1 MKTVDATPY
10 QGKTVKMT
18 GYIKSENVKNW
29 AGLWMRV
36 DFYSSKVLA
45 FDNMHSRGIKGSK
58 DWEKYEVVLFVPE
71 HSTDISYGVLL
82 DGTGQIWMKD
92 IAIEIVSDAVAETG
106 SIKGRMNDILNTKNH
121 TLRRNL
127 GNHYF
132 AELPNYEKPSSRKSF
147 CDEIEILLNEKIIT
161 DLTVSYILVELGRKE
176 LEERLYDKFSP
187 KYSIKG
193 KRGTKKAYTLDEKRI
208 LNKNAYTP
216 WTEEDDNK
224 LELLYCEGKSVKM
237 LVDIFG
243 RNKGAIESRIKKL
256 ELKEKYCR

>member
-1 MKTVDATPY
+1 MTKTQVEEFW
-10 QGKTVKMT
+10 VKLENQLLNN
-18 GYIKSENVKNW
+18 SEQKKIELSRNW
-29 AGLWMRV
+29 ANSFPNDAAV
-36 DFYSSKVLA
+36 Y
-45 FDNMHSRGIKGSK
+45 
-58 DWEKYEVVLFVPE
+58 LFRE
-71 HSTDISYGVLL
+71 NG
-82 DGTGQIWMKD
+82 
-92 IAIEIVSDAVAETG
+92 EICYVGETG

-176 LEERLYDKFSP
+176 LEERLYAKFSP

>member
-1 MKTVDATPY
+1 MTKTQVEEFL
-10 QGKTVKMT
+10 VKLENQLLNN
-18 GYIKSENVKNW
+18 SEQKKIELSRNW
-29 AGLWMRV
+29 ANSFPNDAAV
-36 DFYSSKVLA
+36 Y
-45 FDNMHSRGIKGSK
+45 
-58 DWEKYEVVLFVPE
+58 LFRE
-71 HSTDISYGVLL
+71 NG
-82 DGTGQIWMKD
+82 
-92 IAIEIVSDAVAETG
+92 EICYVGETG

-224 LELLYCEGKSVKM
+224 LELLYFEGKSVKM

>member
-1 MKTVDATPY
+1 MTKTQVEEY
-10 QGKTVKMT
+10 LVMLENELLNN
-18 GYIKSENVKNW
+18 SEQKKIELSRNW
-29 AGLWMRV
+29 ANSFPNHAAV
-36 DFYSSKVLA
+36 Y
-45 FDNMHSRGIKGSK
+45 
-58 DWEKYEVVLFVPE
+58 LFRENGKICYV
-71 HSTDISYGVLL
+71 G
-82 DGTGQIWMKD
+82 
-92 IAIEIVSDAVAETG
+92 ETG

-132 AELPNYEKPSSRKSF
+132 AELPNYEKPSSKKSF
-147 CDEIEILLNEKIIT
+147 SDEIEVLLNEKIVT

-193 KRGTKKAYTLDEKRI
+193 KRGSKKAYTLDEKRI
-208 LNKNAYTP
+208 LNRNAYSP
-216 WTEEDDNK
+216 WTDEDDNK
-224 LELLYCEGKSVKM
+224 LELLFCERKSVEM
-237 LVDIFG
+237 LVEIFG

>member
-1 MKTVDATPY
+1 MTKTQVEEFL
-10 QGKTVKMT
+10 VKLENQLLNN
-18 GYIKSENVKNW
+18 SEQKKIELSRNW
-29 AGLWMRV
+29 ANSFPNDAAV
-36 DFYSSKVLA
+36 Y
-45 FDNMHSRGIKGSK
+45 
-58 DWEKYEVVLFVPE
+58 LFRE
-71 HSTDISYGVLL
+71 NG
-82 DGTGQIWMKD
+82 
-92 IAIEIVSDAVAETG
+92 EICYVGETG

-176 LEERLYDKFSP
+176 LEERLYAKFSP

-237 LVDIFG
+237 SVDIFG

>member
-1 MKTVDATPY
+1 MTKTQVEEFL
-10 QGKTVKMT
+10 VKLENQLLNN
-18 GYIKSENVKNW
+18 SEQKKIELSRNW
-29 AGLWMRV
+29 ANSFPNDAAV
-36 DFYSSKVLA
+36 Y
-45 FDNMHSRGIKGSK
+45 
-58 DWEKYEVVLFVPE
+58 LFRE
-71 HSTDISYGVLL
+71 NG
-82 DGTGQIWMKD
+82 
-92 IAIEIVSDAVAETG
+92 EICYVGETG

-132 AELPNYEKPSSRKSF
+132 AELKKKKKPSSRKSF
-147 CDEIEILLNEKIIT
+147 CDEIEILLIEKIIT

-176 LEERLYDKFSP
+176 LEERLYAKFSP